1 MGKLKVLFHVN
12 ELERW
17 QRTLL
22 NVINFVKD
30 VGQENADIEV
40 VANGAAVSAYSDKCQ
55 IAGGLGETSTS
66 CGKANGELYEE
77 MNKLA
82 QMGIRFVACRNAL
95 RMHSLDENMLS
106 PFITVVPA
114 GITEIAKKQAEGYA
128 YIKA

>member
-1 MGKLKVLFHVN
+1 MGKLKVLFHLN
-12 ELERW
+12 EPEKW
-17 QRTLL
+17 QGTFSSI
-22 NVINFVKD
+22 INFVKD

-40 VANGAAVSAYSDKCQ
+40 VANGAAVSAFSEKCR
-55 IAGGLGETSTS
+55 IAGGSGETSTS
-66 CGKANGELYEE
+66 CGKATGELYEE

-95 RMHSLDENMLS
+95 RMHSLDENMLP

-128 YIKA
+128 YIKT

>member
-12 ELERW
+12 EPERW

-22 NVINFVKD
+22 NASNFIKD

-40 VANGAAVSAYSDKCQ
+40 VANGAAVSAYVDNCQ
-55 IAGGLGETSTS
+55 IAGSDCKTAAS
-66 CGKANGELYEE
+66 CGKASGELHEE
-77 MNKLA
+77 MKKLA
-82 QMGIRFVACRNAL
+82 KMGVRFVACRNAL
-95 RMHSLDENMLS
+95 GMHSLDENMLP